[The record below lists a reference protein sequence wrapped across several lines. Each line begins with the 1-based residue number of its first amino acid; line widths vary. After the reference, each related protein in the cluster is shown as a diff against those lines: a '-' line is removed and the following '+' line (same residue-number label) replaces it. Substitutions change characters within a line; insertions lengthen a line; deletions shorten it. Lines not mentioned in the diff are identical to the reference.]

1 MEEERVMK
9 KNKLFVGVI
18 CLLVLVSIT
27 GCGKKTNLSSKKQS
41 DNTET
46 KTEVKAKC
54 SYYKCLSKMSLSN
67 TVDELNNIV
76 GIEAKS
82 VETTVENMEK
92 YEYDFGNDK
101 KITVTLFS
109 GKVSSITMAYDKKE
123 LKNSKVTLDNLAD
136 VKAKINDGVS
146 YADFKNAVGG
156 VDGTLYELGSWNKY
170 VWVAGDGSSNVT
182 ASFGKDG
189 NLKFFSGLGF
199 KG

>member
-1 MEEERVMK
+1 MK

-27 GCGKKTNLSSKKQS
+27 GCGKKTNLSNKKQS

-76 GIEAKS
+76 GIEAKR

-101 KITVTLFS
+101 KIT
-109 GKVSSITMAYDKKE
+109 
-123 LKNSKVTLDNLAD
+123 DNLAD

-199 KG
+199 KS

>member
-1 MEEERVMK
+1 MK

-27 GCGKKTNLSSKKQS
+27 GCGKKTNLSNKKQS

-46 KTEVKAKC
+46 KTE
-54 SYYKCLSKMSLSN
+54 
-67 TVDELNNIV
+67 
-76 GIEAKS
+76 
-82 VETTVENMEK
+82 
-92 YEYDFGNDK
+92 
-101 KITVTLFS
+101 
-109 GKVSSITMAYDKKE
+109 
-123 LKNSKVTLDNLAD
+123 

-199 KG
+199 KS

>member
-1 MEEERVMK
+1 MK

-27 GCGKKTNLSSKKQS
+27 GCGKKTNLSNKKQS

-54 SYYKCLSKMSLSN
+54 SYYKCLSKVSLSN

-199 KG
+199 KS